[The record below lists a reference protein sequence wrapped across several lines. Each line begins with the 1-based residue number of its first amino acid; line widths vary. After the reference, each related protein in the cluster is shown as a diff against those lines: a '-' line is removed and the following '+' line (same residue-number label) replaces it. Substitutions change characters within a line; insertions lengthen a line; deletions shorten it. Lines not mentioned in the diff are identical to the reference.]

1 MEGENNDSNKL
12 VDVSEPLLNELEAPN
27 INISIKEGNTS
38 FFQTCFNGLNS
49 ITGIGILSVPYALAS
64 GGWLSLILLFIISM
78 AATYTGLLVKRC
90 MDVDPTIK
98 SYPDIGEHAFGNIGK
113 ILVTLVLYADLYM
126 VITGSLILEGD
137 NLNNLFPDLTVE
149 LIGISID
156 GKSSFIIIV
165 ALIVLPTVWLD
176 DLSILAYISAGGVV
190 ASFVILISVI
200 WVGAF
205 EGIGFETKGELFKLN
220 GLPTAVSLFMFCYT
234 AHPVFPPLYTS
245 MHNKQQFS
253 TVLLI
258 CFAVCTLGYAIM
270 AILGY
275 LMFGPELESQ
285 ITLNLPKQKMG
296 SHVAIFTT
304 LVIPLAKY
312 ALMLKPVAMSLE
324 SWFPTY
330 QNKKSFKI
338 VLRTILVATQ
348 VIVALSVPFFG
359 YLMSL
364 VGALLSATASLT
376 IPCLCYLK
384 ISGTKWGVEMVLI
397 LAILLLS
404 VLIVIFGTYTS
415 VLQILGE
422 IMRS

>member
-1 MEGENNDSNKL
+1 
-12 VDVSEPLLNELEAPN
+12 
-27 INISIKEGNTS
+27 
-38 FFQTCFNGLNS
+38 
-49 ITGIGILSVPYALAS
+49 
-64 GGWLSLILLFIISM
+64 
-78 AATYTGLLVKRC
+78 

-137 NLNNLFPDLTVE
+137 NLHNLFPDLTVE

-245 MHNKQQFS
+245 MRNKQQFS
-253 TVLLI
+253 TV
-258 CFAVCTLGYAIM
+258 
-270 AILGY
+270 
-275 LMFGPELESQ
+275 
-285 ITLNLPKQKMG
+285 N
-296 SHVAIFTT
+296 
-304 LVIPLAKY
+304 
-312 ALMLKPVAMSLE
+312 
-324 SWFPTY
+324 
-330 QNKKSFKI
+330 
-338 VLRTILVATQ
+338 
-348 VIVALSVPFFG
+348 
-359 YLMSL
+359 
-364 VGALLSATASLT
+364 ALLNAHASLA
-376 IPCLCYLK
+376 
-384 ISGTKWGVEMVLI
+384 SS
-397 LAILLLS
+397 LLFLH
-404 VLIVIFGTYTS
+404 YTNRHQQRWHMAS
-415 VLQILGE
+415 PIG
-422 IMRS
+422 R

>member
-1 MEGENNDSNKL
+1 MEGENKV

-27 INISIKEGNTS
+27 INISIKEANTS
-38 FFQTCFNGLNS
+38 FFKTCFNALNS

-64 GGWLSLILLFIISM
+64 GGWLSVILLFIISM

-137 NLNNLFPDLTVE
+137 NLHNLFPDLTVE

-245 MHNKQQFS
+245 MRNKQQFS

-258 CFAVCTLGYAIM
+258 CFAICTLSYATM

-304 LVIPLAKY
+304 L
-312 ALMLKPVAMSLE
+312 
-324 SWFPTY
+324 
-330 QNKKSFKI
+330 
-338 VLRTILVATQ
+338 
-348 VIVALSVPFFG
+348 
-359 YLMSL
+359 
-364 VGALLSATASLT
+364 
-376 IPCLCYLK
+376 

-404 VLIVIFGTYTS
+404 VLIVVFGTYTS
-415 VLQILGE
+415 VLQIIGE

>member
-1 MEGENNDSNKL
+1 
-12 VDVSEPLLNELEAPN
+12 
-27 INISIKEGNTS
+27 
-38 FFQTCFNGLNS
+38 
-49 ITGIGILSVPYALAS
+49 
-64 GGWLSLILLFIISM
+64 
-78 AATYTGLLVKRC
+78 
-90 MDVDPTIK
+90 
-98 SYPDIGEHAFGNIGK
+98 
-113 ILVTLVLYADLYM
+113 
-126 VITGSLILEGD
+126 
-137 NLNNLFPDLTVE
+137 
-149 LIGISID
+149 
-156 GKSSFIIIV
+156 
-165 ALIVLPTVWLD
+165 
-176 DLSILAYISAGGVV
+176 
-190 ASFVILISVI
+190 
-200 WVGAF
+200 
-205 EGIGFETKGELFKLN
+205 
-220 GLPTAVSLFMFCYT
+220 
-234 AHPVFPPLYTS
+234 
-245 MHNKQQFS
+245 
-253 TVLLI
+253 
-258 CFAVCTLGYAIM
+258 
-270 AILGY
+270 
-275 LMFGPELESQ
+275 MFGPELESQ